1 MFLSICLSLH
11 QGLSLLQLLTCV
23 DIIAHRANAVFI
35 GDCMLFALT
44 LPPGCLELKMNPS
57 TSSIAPGLSVLCRLG
72 FPVERTAAA
81 AVLGTPSP

>member
-44 LPPGCLELKMNPS
+44 LPPDAWS
-57 TSSIAPGLSVLCRLG
+57 
-72 FPVERTAAA
+72 
-81 AVLGTPSP
+81 